1 MDTEREERGC
11 VCVRNL
17 RQSSSQTTLRKE
29 KKKRRTKKKRTIDN
43 IDHSI
48 LLYTRHELPDSQE
61 NDTLAAEDMFYFK
74 FIQRIM

>member
-1 MDTEREERGC
+1 MCMCEKP
-11 VCVRNL
+11 
-17 RQSSSQTTLRKE
+17 SSVFEPDYIKKE
-29 KKKRRTKKKRTIDN
+29 KKKKEEQKKRTIDN